1 MTPGKIY
8 LVGAGPGDPELL
20 TVKGMRLLQ
29 EADLILYAGSLVNPV
44 VLQFARPDAV
54 LYDSAGMI
62 LEEIVRILIE
72 AARTGKKVVRLAS
85 GDPSLFGAMGE
96 MTEPVLKA
104 GLEFEVV
111 PGVSSFLAGAAS
123 LKRELTVPEVSQTVI
138 LTRCEGRTPMP
149 DLEKLV
155 ELARYR
161 STMVI
166 FLSAHLAGKIERE
179 LLSVYPAETPVAVV
193 YLASWEDEK
202 IVRGRLS
209 DLHAL
214 IKENQITKTALIYI
228 GEFLASKGTRSRL
241 YDATFSHGYRTA
253 SESGVGHG
261 VPKENI

>member
-1 MTPGKIY
+1 MAGKLYAIG
-8 LVGAGPGDPELL
+8 LGPGDPELL

-44 VLQFARPDAV
+44 VLQFARPDAA
-54 LYDSAGMI
+54 LYDSAGMV

-155 ELARYR
+155 ELARHR

-166 FLSAHLAGKIERE
+166 FLSVHLAGKIERE

-214 IKENQITKTALIYI
+214 IKENQITETALIYV

-241 YDATFSHGYRTA
+241 YDATFSHGYRKA
-253 SESGVGHG
+253 SE
-261 VPKENI
+261 

>member
-1 MTPGKIY
+1 MKEKTVMTPGKIY

-44 VLQFARPDAV
+44 VLQFARPDAA
-54 LYDSAGMI
+54 LYDSAGMV
-62 LEEIVRILIE
+62 LEEIVRVLIE

-138 LTRCEGRTPMP
+138 LTRCEGRTSMP
-149 DLEKLV
+149 DLEKLT
-155 ELARYR
+155 ELARHR

-193 YLASWEDEK
+193 YRASWEDEK

-209 DLHAL
+209 ELHTL
-214 IKENQITKTALIYI
+214 VRENQITKTALIYV
-228 GEFLASKGTRSRL
+228 GEFLASEGTRSRL
-241 YDATFSHGYRTA
+241 YDATFSHGYRKA
-253 SESGVGHG
+253 SE
-261 VPKENI
+261 